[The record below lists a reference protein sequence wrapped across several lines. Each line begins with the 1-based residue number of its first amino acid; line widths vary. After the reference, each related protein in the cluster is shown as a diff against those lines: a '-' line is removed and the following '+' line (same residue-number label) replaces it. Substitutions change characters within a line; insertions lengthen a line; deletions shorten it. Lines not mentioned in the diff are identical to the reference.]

1 MSKDIYLGVDGGG
14 TKTAFILE
22 KDGEVFLHKE
32 GTIHLSQISREEFK
46 KRIGNAVE
54 NLTKQAGI
62 SSDEI
67 AYTFVSVPGYGQ
79 YPEDEAFIDE
89 SLREILGTDNF
100 KVGNDCLNA
109 WAGSLNAK
117 PGINL
122 ILGTGS
128 IGFGLDDKGNSL
140 RCGGWGPLI
149 SDESS
154 GYYLGLRLINYFTK
168 QSDGRIPKTMLY
180 DLMKEELKITD
191 DFEIIPMAEG
201 MTRDELASVSKIL
214 GKLIENKDE
223 CALELIDKAGYEAA
237 LTINTLA
244 KNLNFEGKVLA
255 SYSGGVFNLGE
266 ALIGKIKQYLDSNI
280 DLVKPYADP
289 TQGAL
294 ILAKKFFQEN
304 K

>member
-1 MSKDIYLGVDGGG
+1 MNQVD
-14 TKTAFILE
+14 TT
-22 KDGEVFLHKE
+22 
-32 GTIHLSQISREEFK
+32 
-46 KRIGNAVE
+46 
-54 NLTKQAGI
+54 
-62 SSDEI
+62 
-67 AYTFVSVPGYGQ
+67 SV
-79 YPEDEAFIDE
+79 
-89 SLREILGTDNF
+89 
-100 KVGNDCLNA
+100 
-109 WAGSLNAK
+109 
-117 PGINL
+117 
-122 ILGTGS
+122 
-128 IGFGLDDKGNSL
+128 
-140 RCGGWGPLI
+140 
-149 SDESS
+149 
-154 GYYLGLRLINYFTK
+154 
-168 QSDGRIPKTMLY
+168 
-180 DLMKEELKITD
+180 MKEELKITD

-244 KNLNFEGKVLA
+244 KNLNFDGKVLA